1 MRRCHRVEGLTG
13 GGVDTCPDL
22 PQWTPAK
29 KAAAE
34 TAFKAKLKETAAKKA
49 KMNGLVATLEAAM
62 ASATV
67 GSLPVLEAALHK
79 AQLEGVPT
87 DLLMAGAVKLA
98 KLDEQKKVAGCAH
111 YNRFTHYTRYGHA
124 STASRILIDR
134 APVLIDRAP
143 RYSILADEL
152 DSRSLSRLLLN
163 NLRPVVLICSYR
175 VRMPPH
181 TQIPSVLV
189 Q

>member
-1 MRRCHRVEGLTG
+1 M
-13 GGVDTCPDL
+13 

-98 KLDEQKKVAGCAH
+98 KLDEQKKVARCAH

-124 STASRILIDR
+124 STA
-134 APVLIDRAP
+134 
-143 RYSILADEL
+143 
-152 DSRSLSRLLLN
+152 
-163 NLRPVVLICSYR
+163 
-175 VRMPPH
+175 
-181 TQIPSVLV
+181 
-189 Q
+189 